1 MWNNIRNTKGFFMV
15 LSLFCA
21 VLCWLFVDVTVEPRT
36 SRTIRDVPVQLVG
49 TESLTR
55 QSLMVANEDQPT
67 LTLTFSG
74 IRTEVS
80 RLNRSNVYVTADLS
94 DCKEGEQELSYTVSY
109 DPALSVRSLQV
120 QSSSS
125 SRIPVEIVKVK
136 SKTIRVEGV
145 LEGSTAI
152 GYRYNSSDFSS
163 TPGNVTVTGAASQV
177 QQVDHAQAILTQR
190 GLTGNWTGELGLVL
204 VNRKGEEVDSSNLEL
219 NPESVVATFPVSG
232 EKTVKLTVTLDEG
245 GGVTSED
252 VECTIS
258 PETIRVSGAQSALD
272 SLKGDSFSVGTLD
285 LSQVVT
291 SVRQTFPIELPEGLT
306 NLSGSV
312 SAVVTVKLNSNLST
326 KKVTIPRDH
335 IQLKNV
341 PDNTNVE
348 ILSSEV
354 EVRLR
359 GAASDMRLLLDKDV
373 YAEVDLRDVDEGTI
387 GALTLPARVYVK
399 GMSGVGTI
407 DEAEVRMDL
416 REEYDE

>member
-1 MWNNIRNTKGFFMV
+1 MWNNIRNTKGFFMA

-49 TESLTR
+49 TESLSR
-55 QSLMVANEDQPT
+55 QSLMVADEDAPT
-67 LTLTFSG
+67 LSLTFSG
-74 IRTEVS
+74 VRTEVS

-120 QSSSS
+120 QNSSS
-125 SRIPVEIVKVK
+125 SRIPVNIVKVK
-136 SKTIRVEGV
+136 SKTVRVEGV

-152 GYRYNSSDFSS
+152 GYRYNSSDFSCS
-163 TPGNVTVTGAASQV
+163 PSNITVTGASAQV
-177 QQVDHAQAILTQR
+177 QQVDHAQVILTQR
-190 GLTGNWTGELGLVL
+190 GLTGTWTGELGLVL

-219 NPESVVATFPVSG
+219 SPESVNATFPVSG
-232 EKTVKLTVTLDEG
+232 EKTVELNVTLEEG
-245 GGVTSED
+245 GGVTTED
-252 VECTIS
+252 VECTIT
-258 PETIRVSGAQSALD
+258 PQNIRVSGTQSALN
-272 SLKGDSFSVGTLD
+272 SLKEDSFSVGTLD

-291 SVRQTFPIELPEGLT
+291 SVRQTFPIELPEGVT

-326 KKVTIPRDH
+326 RRVVIPREH
-335 IQLKNV
+335 IQLRNV
-341 PDNTNVE
+341 PKNTNVE
-348 ILSSEV
+348 ILSREV
-354 EVRLR
+354 EVRVR
-359 GAASDMRLLLDKDV
+359 GRSEDMELLLDKDV

-387 GALTLPARVYVK
+387 GALSLPARVYVK
-399 GMSGVGTI
+399 GMSGVGAI

-416 REEYDE
+416 REEEDE